1 MKKIALY
8 IIPITLGIFLT
19 GFLAQ
24 AQITSPTASGV
35 VTSIDQVWRVINT
48 IVKWVYWFFFAMAVL
63 FIILAAFTYLTAGG
77 DPGRVKKA
85 NTQLIYAIVAVAV
98 ALIAYGIEALV
109 RSALTTG
116 A

>member
-8 IIPITLGIFLT
+8 VLPITLGIFLV

-24 AQITSPTASGV
+24 AQITSPAPTGLITDVSGV
-35 VTSIDQVWRVINT
+35 WRIINT
-48 IVKWVYWFFFAMAVL
+48 IVKWVYWLFFAMAVL

-77 DPGRVKKA
+77 DPGKVKKA

-109 RSALTTG
+109 RSALTRG
-116 A
+116 

>member
-8 IIPITLGIFLT
+8 VLPITLGIFLT

-24 AQITSPTASGV
+24 AQIPSPPPTGLITSVSGV
-35 VTSIDQVWRVINT
+35 WNFVNT

-63 FIILAAFTYLTAGG
+63 FIVFAAFSYLTAGG
-77 DPGRVKKA
+77 DPGKVKKA
-85 NTQLIYAIVAVAV
+85 NTQLIYAIVAIAV

-109 RSALTTG
+109 RSALTSG
-116 A
+116 

>member
-8 IIPITLGIFLT
+8 ILPITLGIFLT

-24 AQITSPTASGV
+24 AQITSPQPSGI
-35 VTSIDQVWRVINT
+35 VTNISGIWNIINT

-63 FIILAAFTYLTAGG
+63 FIILAAFSYLTAGG
-77 DPGRVKKA
+77 DPGKVKKA
-85 NTQLIYAIVAVAV
+85 NNQLIYAIVAVAV

-109 RSALTTG
+109 RSALTSG
-116 A
+116 